1 MVAHQLSLSK
11 TKVWNGNLGGGTENY
26 DGANL
31 PLTLE
36 STAKCFTAPA
46 ELTWTKNDVEY
57 YQVKPQAIWTFE
69 SSSVLGSFDLRLIY
83 PKQEEVAKC

>member
-1 MVAHQLSLSK
+1 MVAHQLSK
-11 TKVWNGNLGGGTENY
+11 TKVWNGNEGGGTENY

-36 STAKCFTAPA
+36 STAKCFTAGPQNWP
-46 ELTWTKNDVEY
+46 EPYVEY